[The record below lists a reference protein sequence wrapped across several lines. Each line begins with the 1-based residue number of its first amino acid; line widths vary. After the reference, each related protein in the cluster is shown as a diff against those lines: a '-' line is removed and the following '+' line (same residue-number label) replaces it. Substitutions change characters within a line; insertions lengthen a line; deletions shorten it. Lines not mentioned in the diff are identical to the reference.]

1 MRQLALFDESEGRPP
16 LPRPAPERDVLFYAL
31 LLGPQLWHPASRL
44 VTALRQEHGLTGRM
58 RSTDT
63 FHISVLGFGFA
74 DELKDDD
81 VDRAISIAGRT
92 AFVPFEISFPRLMSF
107 DSHRKKDDEVP
118 LVLTAQGGSDQVL
131 GLAKRLTG
139 SMIVHGMK
147 PRAFQ
152 PQLPHVTL
160 LNDVIRVPPTELA
173 APLIVEIAGFSLV
186 HSHRGQSRYS
196 VLWSST

>member
-1 MRQLALFDESEGRPP
+1 MQQLPLLEDWEGRPP
-16 LPRPAPERDVLFYAL
+16 LPRPLLERDVLFYAL

-44 VTALRQEHGLTGRM
+44 VTALRREHGLTGRM
-58 RSTDT
+58 RTTDT

-81 VDRAISIAGRT
+81 VERAISIASRT

-107 DSHRKKDDEVP
+107 DSHRKKDDDVP
-118 LVLTAQGGSDQVL
+118 LVLTAGGGSDQVL

-160 LNDVIRVPPTELA
+160 LNDTIRVPPTDLPI
-173 APLIVEIAGFSLV
+173 PLIIEVSAFSLV
-186 HSHRGQSRYS
+186 RSHRGQSRYS
-196 VLWSST
+196 VLWSSG